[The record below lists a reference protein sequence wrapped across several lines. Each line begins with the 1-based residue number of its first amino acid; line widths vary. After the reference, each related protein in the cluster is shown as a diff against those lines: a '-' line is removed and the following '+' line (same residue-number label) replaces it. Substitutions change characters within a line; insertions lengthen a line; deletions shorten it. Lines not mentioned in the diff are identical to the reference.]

1 MERYTVAQFRRDFPD
16 DDTCLEWLKNHLYPD
31 GIYCEKCGRTT
42 KHHKLNNRRAYS
54 CGFCGSHIY
63 PTAGTIFHKSVTPL
77 TSWFYA
83 VYLMSST
90 RCGVSAKQ
98 LQREL
103 GVTYKTA
110 WRMFHQIRK
119 LLCEDDSGPLSGNV
133 EMDETYIGGYRP
145 GKRGRGAEG
154 KTVVAGVVERQGKI
168 VAQVVPDVKA
178 KTLMPIMREK
188 VLPGTNVYTDELASY
203 GSIGR
208 RGYRHHRVHH
218 AQKVYVLG
226 DAHTNTIE
234 NFWSQLKRSLDG
246 THHAVSKKYLQRYLD
261 EFCFRYNHRKDLR
274 HMFKTWMALVCQGAS
289 QAGHPLY
296 GGRPS

>member
-1 MERYTVAQFRRDFPD
+1 MERYTVAQFRKDFPD

-31 GIYCEKCGRTT
+31 GIFCAKCGRVT
-42 KHHKLNNRRAYS
+42 KHHRLTNRRAYS
-54 CGFCGSHIY
+54 CDFCGSHVY
-63 PTAGTIFHKSVTPL
+63 PAAGTIFHKSVTPL

-90 RCGVSAKQ
+90 RCGTSAKQ

-119 LLCEDDSGPLSGNV
+119 LLREDASGPLSGSV
-133 EMDETYIGGYRP
+133 EMDETYIGGYHP
-145 GKRGRGAEG
+145 GKRGRGAAG

-188 VLPGTNVYTDELASY
+188 VLPGTNVYTDELGSY
-203 GSIGR
+203 GSTGR
-208 RGYRHHRVHH
+208 HGYHHNRVHH

-226 DAHTNTIE
+226 DAHTNTID

-246 THHAVSKKYLQRYLD
+246 THHAVSAKYLQRYLD
-261 EFCFRYNHRKDLR
+261 EFSFRYNHRRDLR

-289 QAGHPLY
+289 QIGHPLY
-296 GGRPS
+296 GGRLS

>member
-1 MERYTVAQFRRDFPD
+1 MERYTVQAFRKDFPD
-16 DDTCLEWLKNHLYPD
+16 DDACLEWLKNHLYPE
-31 GIYCEKCGRTT
+31 GIFCGKCGKVTR
-42 KHHKLNNRRAYS
+42 HYKLTNRRAYS
-54 CGFCGSHIY
+54 CDLCGSHVY
-63 PTAGTIFHKSVTPL
+63 PTAGTIFHKSCTPL

-119 LLCEDDSGPLSGNV
+119 LLREDESGPFSGSV
-133 EMDETYIGGYRP
+133 EMDETYIGGKRH

-154 KTVVAGVVERQGKI
+154 KTAVAGIAEREGR
-168 VAQVVPDVKA
+168 VLARVVPDVKA
-178 KTLMPIMREK
+178 RTLLPIMKAK
-188 VLPGTNVYTDELASY
+188 VLPRSTVYTDEMGSY
-203 GSIGR
+203 QGTR
-208 RGYRHHRVHH
+208 RQGYTHHRVHH
-218 AQKVYVLG
+218 AQQVYVLG

-246 THHAVSKKYLQRYLD
+246 THHAVSAKYLQRYLD
-261 EFCFRYNHRKDLR
+261 EFSFRYNHRRDLR
-274 HMFKTWMALVCQGAS
+274 HMFRTWMALVCRRADQT
-289 QAGHPLY
+289 GHPLW
-296 GGRPS
+296 GGTPS